1 MGRVIF
7 GLGGELVEVAHQ
19 NLAVKWFSGQL
30 GLAFGLG
37 MSFSRIGSAGNSY
50 FTPKLYEESGSLNL
64 PLMVSFIICSIS
76 WLFGL
81 FVIYFD
87 YKSDQQE
94 SIGLK
99 IEQTSI
105 IEKFDN
111 EIFDIK
117 AICRFEPIFWLLVIN
132 SSLSYGCAMGFLNIS
147 NAYVS
152 NQFGF
157 NTSDSGNII
166 TLYYLV
172 SMILTPIFGKLVDH
186 YGKRVKLMILAI
198 IIFAVTQI
206 GLTLIPSCNGCSY
219 PIFIFITLGIFI
231 SIYGAVFWPSVALVV
246 HKKYIGVAIGMIYS
260 SINFFM
266 IFIPIGI
273 GKILDNF
280 DYYWVNIFLIFLA
293 SISLSVSFII
303 KKIDENTGR
312 RLASMINIPI
322 ILANENFLL

>member
-7 GLGGELVEVAHQ
+7 GFGGELVEVAHQ

-64 PLMVSFIICSIS
+64 PLMVSFIICGIS

-87 YKSDQQE
+87 YKSDQEE
-94 SIGLK
+94 SIGQK
-99 IEQTSI
+99 IVKQTSI
-105 IEKFDN
+105 IENVGNK
-111 EIFDIK
+111 ICDIK

-172 SMILTPIFGKLVDH
+172 SMVLTPIFGKLVDH
-186 YGKRVKLMILAI
+186 YGKRMQLMILAI
-198 IIFAVTQI
+198 LIFAITQV

-219 PIFIFITLGIFI
+219 PIFIFIILGIFI

-246 HKKYIGVAIGMIYS
+246 DRKYIGLAIGVIYS
-260 SINFFM
+260 SMNFFM

-293 SISLSVSFII
+293 SISLSVGFII
-303 KKIDENTGR
+303 KRFDENTGR
-312 RLASMINIPI
+312 RLASMIKIPNI
-322 ILANENFLL
+322 LVNDNF